1 VIDRECC
8 NVCNFIMS
16 ILDSLVVWAIGI
28 TIYALIVL
36 AALLWYEV
44 SIARAIRKIK
54 KEKEVNK

>member
-1 VIDRECC
+1 
-8 NVCNFIMS
+8 MS